1 MLFTGQALEGFESGV
16 LGLAFRR
23 WDRPRV
29 RAGTRMR
36 TRIGVLEVD
45 SVAEV
50 SASVISGEDARRAGF
65 AGREELIEELA
76 RRGRGRIY
84 RVELHLAG
92 PDPRVELRERDAL
105 SATDVAEIDARLA
118 RMDTASRSGPW
129 TMQVLELIEAR
140 PGVRAADLAASLGSE
155 KPPFKRRVRGLKE
168 LGLTESLEVGYRLSP
183 RGRAYLA
190 RARSG

>member
-1 MLFTGQALEGFESGV
+1 MLFTRQALDGLASGAIS
-16 LGLAFRR
+16 LAFRR

-29 RAGTRMR
+29 RPGTRMR
-36 TRIGVLEVD
+36 TGIGVLEVD

-50 SASVISGEDARRAGF
+50 SPADVTASDARRAGF
-65 AGREELIEELA
+65 GSRDHLLKELA

-92 PDPRVELRERDAL
+92 SDPRVELRKRDAL
-105 SATDVAEIDARLA
+105 SATDLREIDARLG
-118 RMDTASRSGPW
+118 RMDWASRSGPW
-129 TMQVLELIEAR
+129 TKQVLELIEAQ

-155 KPPFKRRVRGLKE
+155 KQPFKRRVRGLKE
-168 LGLTESLEVGYRLSP
+168 LGLTESLEIGYRLSP

-190 RARSG
+190 RGRSG